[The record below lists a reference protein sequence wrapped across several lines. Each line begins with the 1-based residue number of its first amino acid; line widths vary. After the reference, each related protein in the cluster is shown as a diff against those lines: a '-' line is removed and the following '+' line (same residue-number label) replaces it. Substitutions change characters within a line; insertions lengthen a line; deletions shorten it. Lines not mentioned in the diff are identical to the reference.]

1 MPQTSTTCTLSR
13 STCAELRRSTEGLH
27 YAGSNLSYRITG
39 LTPYNLDRLRVTLKA
54 NAVDTPTLFHVDTV
68 DLYAS
73 RSREMFAEACA
84 KYLKAQQALVM
95 AELSQ
100 IIAAL
105 ESERIAMK
113 EKGDIVAVPTMS
125 EQEKKE
131 ALDYLK
137 SKDLL
142 DRIGEDFAGLGY
154 IGEKQN
160 KLLGYIAAVS
170 RLQPDPLAVLVL
182 SRSGAGKTSLQDA
195 VCKFVPPESVIQYT
209 RLTGQSLFYRD
220 KNALK
225 NKVLAIEEEDGMRE
239 AMYSIKT
246 LISSQKLSVAATRTD
261 ARTGKFS
268 VDEYTVVGP
277 VVVIVSTTNPDAL
290 DDETKQRFLI
300 LTIDETPEQTQ
311 RILQAQRTKNSH
323 HWYEFTADESV
334 VTKHHHDMQRLLKP
348 LTVTFP
354 DDIKVHWP
362 YGRLQMRREQGKF
375 LSLIKAIVLLHQYQ
389 RKTGTMKRGDGS
401 KMEYVQAT
409 QKDIDIALEL
419 GKDAFSRNIDD
430 VSPTGRT
437 LLKAIVDLVKEK
449 YTALKQNDPNTDRQ
463 LSEMPFTRKELRDRI
478 GWSETQVR
486 RNIDHLVEL
495 GYLGRINGRHGST
508 FRYVLLDT
516 GDGDPAIEFCISAL
530 KKEGWQDADKRK
542 SENKKSTS

>member
-1 MPQTSTTCTLSR
+1 VAPQEKADNSASR
-13 STCAELRRSTEGLH
+13 LTRTPEGLV
-27 YAGSNLSYRITG
+27 YTGDTLIYRVTG
-39 LTPYNLDRLRVTLKA
+39 LSPHNLDRLRVTLKA
-54 NAVDTPTLFHVDTV
+54 NPPDQPTTFHIDTL
-68 DLYAS
+68 DLYFS
-73 RSREMFAEACA
+73 RTRENFAETCV
-84 KYLKAQQALVM
+84 KYLKVQLSNVM
-95 AELSQ
+95 PELSQ
-100 IIAAL
+100 LIAAL
-105 ESERIAMK
+105 EAERISMRTRGNAPV
-113 EKGDIVAVPTMS
+113 VAPMS
-125 EQEKKE
+125 DEERKE
-131 ALDYLK
+131 ALAALK

-142 DRIGEDFAGLGY
+142 NNIAEDFDGIGY
-154 IGEKQN
+154 IGEKTN
-160 KLLGYIAAVS
+160 KLIAYIAATS

-220 KNALK
+220 KNALE

-261 ARTGKFS
+261 ATTGRFS
-268 VDEYTVVGP
+268 VDEYTVTGP
-277 VVVIVSTTNPDAL
+277 VVVLVSTTNPDAL
-290 DDETKQRFLI
+290 DDETKQRFLL

-323 HWYEFTADESV
+323 RWYSLTSDENS
-334 VTKHHHDMQRLLKP
+334 VTKQHHHMQRLLKP

-354 DDIKVHWP
+354 DSIKVHWP

-389 RKTGTMKRGDGS
+389 RKTGTMKRGDGT

-409 QKDIDIALEL
+409 QKDVDLALEL
-419 GKDAFSRNIDD
+419 GKDAFMRNIDD

-437 LLKAIVDLVKEK
+437 LLRAIVELANYK
-449 YTALKQNDPNTDRQ
+449 YTELKQNDPDTDRQ
-463 LSEMPFTRKELRDRI
+463 LSEILFTRKEIREET

-495 GYLGRINGRHGST
+495 GYIGRINGRHGST

-516 GDGDPAIEFCISAL
+516 GEDDPTIEFRMSEL
-530 KKEGWQDADKRK
+530 EKDEWNTKNGKKGKNE
-542 SENKKSTS
+542 KSTT